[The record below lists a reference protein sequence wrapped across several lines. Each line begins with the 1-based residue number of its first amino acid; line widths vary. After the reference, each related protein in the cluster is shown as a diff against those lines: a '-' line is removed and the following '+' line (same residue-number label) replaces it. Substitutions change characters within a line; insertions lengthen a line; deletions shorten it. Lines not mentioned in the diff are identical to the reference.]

1 MSNTTTSLPLLPSAR
16 SRELLGRD
24 LSSSSSIVKESG
36 SAEDEVSSRQ
46 DQAVPANKVPSQ
58 EGTVNPRSS
67 QQHLITD
74 EERLEQR
81 ESELNALRAK
91 EKSAF
96 GGMKPLEASQGCE
109 VVHQYIAATSAFQ
122 NSFVADTC
130 RSLGDIEKKIDVLEH
145 QMALMESRLYVSNV
159 LEDVEG
165 NGESVDD
172 P

>member
-1 MSNTTTSLPLLPSAR
+1 MPNTTTSLPLLPSAR

-36 SAEDEVSSRQ
+36 SPEDEVSSQ
-46 DQAVPANKVPSQ
+46 VDQAVPAKVPSQ

-81 ESELNALRAK
+81 ESELNALRTK
-91 EKSAF
+91 ENNVF

-122 NSFVADTC
+122 NTLEADTC
-130 RSLGDIEKKIDVLEH
+130 RSLGDIEQKIDVLEH

-165 NGESVDD
+165 NDKSVDD

>member
-1 MSNTTTSLPLLPSAR
+1 MPNTTTSLPLLPSAR

-36 SAEDEVSSRQ
+36 SPEDEVSSQ
-46 DQAVPANKVPSQ
+46 VDQAVPAKVPSQ
-58 EGTVNPRSS
+58 EGTGNPRSS

-81 ESELNALRAK
+81 ESELNALRTK
-91 EKSAF
+91 EKNVF

-122 NSFVADTC
+122 NSFGADTC

>member
-36 SAEDEVSSRQ
+36 SPEDEVSSQ
-46 DQAVPANKVPSQ
+46 VDQAVPAKVPSQ

-165 NGESVDD
+165 NDESVGDS
-172 P
+172 

>member
-1 MSNTTTSLPLLPSAR
+1 MPNTTTSLPLLPSAR

-36 SAEDEVSSRQ
+36 SPEDEVSSQ
-46 DQAVPANKVPSQ
+46 VDQAVPAKVPSQ

-122 NSFVADTC
+122 NSFGADTC

-165 NGESVDD
+165 NDKSVDD